1 MILSATL
8 SQEFDLMQ
16 ASVTDLDT
24 EDIGLCRTGDE
35 DAYARIVNRYQPLIT
50 RQMWRFTRDA
60 QKLEELVQEV
70 FVEAYTSLHSFKATA
85 PFEHWLRRIAT
96 RVGYRFWKLKAR
108 DTERREKLHLHNQ
121 ETLPSAKNASPS
133 EAAEYLF
140 TLLETLPAQ
149 ERLVLTLLYFEGW
162 DTQEIADH
170 IGWTRSLVKVRAFR
184 ARKKLKKKLEASGYV
199 SA

>member
-1 MILSATL
+1 MIVTATL

-16 ASVTDLDT
+16 ASVSDLDT
-24 EDIGLCRTGDE
+24 EDIGLCQNGDE
-35 DAYARIVNRYQPLIT
+35 DAYARIVNRYQPLIG

-70 FVEAYTSLHSFKATA
+70 FVEAYTSLHSFKGTA

-96 RVGYRFWKLKAR
+96 RVGYRFWKFKAR
-108 DTERREKLHLHNQ
+108 DTERREKLELHKH
-121 ETLPSAKNASPS
+121 EVLSSSKNASAS

-149 ERLVLTLLYFEGW
+149 ERLVLTLLYFDGW
-162 DTQEIADH
+162 DTREIANH
-170 IGWTRSLVKVRAFR
+170 MGWTRSLVKVRAFR
-184 ARKKLKKKLEASGYV
+184 ARKKLKKKLEALGYV